1 MTVTKHYENN
11 HVMLYVEEGDLK
23 ECITLNNDHQIR
35 RLGQCL
41 IDLDRTE
48 GRTAKIEERKVSR

>member
-1 MTVTKHYENN
+1 MTVTRHYEND
-11 HVMLYVEEGDLK
+11 HVMLYVEEDGMQ
-23 ECITLNNDHQIR
+23 ECITLQNDAQVR

-48 GRTAKIEERKVSR
+48 GRVAKVEPRK